1 MTKEEYE
8 QERSHLQMVIAAAE
22 QNGNHK
28 QAAARRKKL
37 TLLDNEWLLQN
48 LTKRNAVTGDL
59 PKELKVVSVETSET
73 EVVPCDDPVKA
84 FIDFFSYEQE

>member
-22 QNGNHK
+22 QSGNHK

-37 TLLDNEWLLQN
+37 TLLDNEWLLGT
-48 LTKRNAVTGDL
+48 LTQKCGKDGQ
-59 PKELKVVSVETSET
+59 K
-73 EVVPCDDPVKA
+73 
-84 FIDFFSYEQE
+84 